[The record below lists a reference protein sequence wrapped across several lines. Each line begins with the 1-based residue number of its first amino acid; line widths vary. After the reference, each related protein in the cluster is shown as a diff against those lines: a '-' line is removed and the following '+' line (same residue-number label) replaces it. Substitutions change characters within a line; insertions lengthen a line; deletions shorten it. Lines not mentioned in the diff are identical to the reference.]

1 MAHRKLRRLKIAEI
15 SAVDRPAQEG
25 ARMVLMKRADDAGT
39 TSFATAKN
47 HEGDD
52 MTTEIEAL
60 KKQLDEQTALVK
72 AFRAVVALTPSQR
85 AYYDALP
92 EVEQTAFVAKSSVER
107 DTEVAKA
114 LESDP
119 VVATVDGRAIR
130 KSQDPTGVLAAL
142 AKRDEEN
149 RSRLAA
155 SEASAAQLVLEK
167 RADAE
172 IGKLPGDVRVRGAIV
187 KAIDGIADEATRK
200 AAHAAVQAGSAAIA
214 AGMNELGHNGGD
226 APAPLAKLD
235 TLAKERAKTQGI
247 SYAKA
252 YDLNLEDNPEA
263 RSLMAEI
270 NRSRMTSVP
279 R

>member
-1 MAHRKLRRLKIAEI
+1 
-15 SAVDRPAQEG
+15 
-25 ARMVLMKRADDAGT
+25 
-39 TSFATAKN
+39 
-47 HEGDD
+47 

-85 AYYDALP
+85 AHYDALP

-114 LESDP
+114 LEADP

-149 RSRLAA
+149 RTRLAA

-172 IGKLPGDVRVRGAIV
+172 IGKLPGDVRVRSAIV
-187 KAIDGIADEATRK
+187 KAIDSIADEATRK

-214 AGMNELGHNGGD
+214 SGMNELGHNGGGD

-235 TLAKERAKTQGI
+235 TLAKERAKAQGI
-247 SYAKA
+247 PYAKA

-263 RSLMAEI
+263 RSLMAEM
-270 NRSRMTSVP
+270 NRSRMASVP